1 MAKNFNMMLFL
12 YMTIMGTV
20 MSLSANNWLIIWTG
34 LEISIMSVMPMIS
47 NNNFLSSEASVK
59 YFLIQSIS
67 SSMMMLGVLLLLINS
82 KIEYQMILTSS
93 MMLKMGIAPF
103 HNWILEM
110 IESVELTIMFLLLT
124 LMKVAPLN
132 MISYLMFKNNLFVIM
147 SLLIG
152 SMFGLNQTSLR
163 KMMCYSSIFNMGF
176 ILASISMNSIWWFY
190 MISYSL
196 MLAMILFLMK
206 KMKISYINQLSLN
219 ENKMSLKM
227 NIWMAMLSMGGMP
240 PMMGFMLK
248 LMVIQMMIMS
258 KEFLISIIMI
268 MSSTL
273 VMFYYLRM
281 SFISILFSSLTVK
294 WKILKTIKS
303 SSWIMMIN
311 ISIMPL
317 MLTLKT

>member
-1 MAKNFNMMLFL
+1 MTKNFNMMLFF
-12 YMTIMGTV
+12 YMMILGTI

-34 LEISIMSVMPMIS
+34 LEISIMSIMPMIS
-47 NNNFLSSEASVK
+47 NKNFLSSEASVK

-110 IESVELTIMFLLLT
+110 IESVSLMIMLTLLT

-132 MISYLMFKNNLFVIM
+132 MISYLMFKNNLFILM
-147 SLLIG
+147 SLLVG
-152 SMFGLNQTSLR
+152 SLLGLIQTSLR
-163 KMMCYSSIFNMGF
+163 KIMCYSSIFNMGF
-176 ILASISMNSIWWFY
+176 IIASVSINSIWWLY
-190 MISYSL
+190 MTIYSF
-196 MLAMILFLMK
+196 MLIMILYIMK
-206 KMKISYINQLSLN
+206 KMNINYINQLSLN

-227 NIWMAMLSMGGMP
+227 NIWLAMLSMGGMP

-248 LMVIQMMIMS
+248 LMIIQMMVIN
-258 KEFLISIIMI
+258 KEFLISVIMI
-268 MSSTL
+268 LSSTL

-281 SFISILFSSLTVK
+281 SFISIMFSSSTIK
-294 WKILKTIKS
+294 WKMINTTKS
-303 SSWIMMIN
+303 SSWIMMVN
-311 ISIMPL
+311 ICFAPFML
-317 MLTLKT
+317 MLKT

>member
-1 MAKNFNMMLFL
+1 MNKNFNMMLFF
-12 YMTIMGTV
+12 YMTIMGTTL
-20 MSLSANNWLIIWTG
+20 SLSANNWLIIWTG
-34 LEISIMSVMPMIS
+34 LEISMMSIMPMIS

-110 IESVELTIMFLLLT
+110 IESVELMIMFLMLT
-124 LMKVAPLN
+124 LMKIAPLN
-132 MISYLMFKNNLFVIM
+132 MISYLMFKNNMFILI
-147 SLLIG
+147 SLVIG
-152 SMFGLNQTSLR
+152 SVFGLNQTSLR

-176 ILASISMNSIWWFY
+176 ILSSISMNSIWWSY
-190 MISYSL
+190 MTMYSL
-196 MLAMILFLMK
+196 MLTMILMLAN
-206 KMKISYINQLSLN
+206 KMKINYISQLSLN

-227 NIWMAMLSMGGMP
+227 NVWLAMLSMGGMP
-240 PMMGFMLK
+240 PMMGFMMK
-248 LMVIQMMIMS
+248 LLIIQMMMMN

-268 MSSTL
+268 LSSTL

-281 SFISILFSSLTVK
+281 SFVSILFSSTTVK
-294 WKILKTIKS
+294 WKTLSTFKS
-303 SSWIMMIN
+303 SSWIIMIN
-311 ISIMPL
+311 ITLMPL
-317 MLTLKT
+317 IITLKT